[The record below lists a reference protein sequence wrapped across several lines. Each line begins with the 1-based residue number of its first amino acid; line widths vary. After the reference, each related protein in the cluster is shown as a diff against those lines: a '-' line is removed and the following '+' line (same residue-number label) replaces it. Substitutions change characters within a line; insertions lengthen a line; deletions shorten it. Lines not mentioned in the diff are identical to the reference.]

1 MGCFFRARFWWVLP
15 LFCLVGCGYHLQ
27 PAQRSLPRGIKRVA
41 VPVFD
46 NNTLAAGL
54 ELDYTNALIREL
66 AKSHWVEI
74 AASSE
79 DAEGILE
86 GKLVS
91 LSKTGAGHG
100 IYRNNNEKELVSEYL
115 VELTVQLKLRD
126 VKTREILW
134 ENEVNQPARYLAT
147 DQPLRNDS
155 LQRLALRQLANS
167 VMEKMREALFSQF

>member
-1 MGCFFRARFWWVLP
+1 MLLP
-15 LFCLVGCGYHLQ
+15 ALSLGCGYHLQ
-27 PAQRSLPRGIKRVA
+27 PAERSLPRGMKRVA
-41 VPVFD
+41 IPVFD
-46 NNTLAAGL
+46 NKTLVAGL

-74 AASSE
+74 VASSK

-115 VELTVQLKLRD
+115 VALTVHLLLRD
-126 VKTREILW
+126 AKTQEILW